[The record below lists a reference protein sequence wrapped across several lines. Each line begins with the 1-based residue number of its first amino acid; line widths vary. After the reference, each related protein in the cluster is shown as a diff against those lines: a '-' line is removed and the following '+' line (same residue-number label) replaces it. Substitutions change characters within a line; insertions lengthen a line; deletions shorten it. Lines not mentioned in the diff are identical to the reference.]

1 MTSRIPV
8 AGQTRT
14 GRRNATKAR
23 DRSTSSPNTGYGDLT
38 APRPRGR
45 RTEARRLG
53 RAVGPTAVRA
63 LGPRDDAAGRRP
75 RYGNRDVVP
84 WLTTKTLALAG
95 GLYLREEKTDVR
107 DLAWSLTGADGGAD
121 ASEAEVRRLA
131 EYLES
136 VEIDQHAVETVREH
150 VRETRLAEFVDPDD
164 VRSKRERMNGLRGI
178 AKDL

>member
-1 MTSRIPV
+1 MAISPHLVRETDELKLDVSV
-8 AGQTRT
+8 GQS
-14 GRRNATKAR
+14 GRQQFALSDRATTLLV
-23 DRSTSSPNTGYGDLT
+23 DDL
-38 APRPRGR
+38 G
-45 RTEARRLG
+45 
-53 RAVGPTAVRA
+53 
-63 LGPRDDAAGRRP
+63 
-75 RYGNRDVVP
+75 YGNRDVVP

-136 VEIDQHAVETVREH
+136 VEIDQHAVETVKEH
-150 VRETRLAEFVDPDD
+150 VRETRLSEFVDPDD